1 MSFANNCIKL
11 PITNTGACRDNFG
24 TLVNR
29 HPVEQAATVV
39 GRAIAFP
46 TLFFAAKMLMKI
58 TSLVFIL
65 ENKLVNPLMAD
76 CNLALTKKPS
86 ADLFG
91 TPVIS
96 QETLDQDPCVWRD
109 SSRDGLCPSY
119 FGKTLGLF
127 RAVSPKTT
135 VAASFSTNCRFVNT
149 DNFGD
154 LGLANSCFHKGVNL
168 VSLFLGE
175 LRVVSHQCSSY
186 FRRLEKHEPTAAR
199 LSCQLRRVALQ
210 T

>member
-11 PITNTGACRDNFG
+11 PITNTGACLDNFG

-29 HPVEQAATVV
+29 HPVEQTTTVI
-39 GRAIAFP
+39 GRTIAFP

-58 TSLVFIL
+58 TSLAFIL

-76 CNLALTKKPS
+76 CYLTLKKKPS

-91 TPVIS
+91 APVIS
-96 QETLDQDPCVWRD
+96 QETLHQNPCVWRD
-109 SSRDGLCPSY
+109 SSRDSLCPSNR
-119 FGKTLGLF
+119 GKTMGLF
-127 RAVSPKTT
+127 RAVSAKTT

-154 LGLANSCFHKGVNL
+154 FGLANSYFHKGVNL

-175 LRVVSHQCSSY
+175 LCVATHQCSSY